1 MKGGCDRQQIK
12 TQMKVGKC
20 LAYSSSI
27 SFARA
32 A

>member
-1 MKGGCDRQQIK
+1 MRGGCGRQQTE
-12 TQMKVGKC
+12 TQVKVGEC
-20 LAYSSSI
+20 PAYSSSI